1 MINFVQVGIVWTSKF
16 HQAQSFCPLFIYA
29 ELSKNLLQLQ
39 NFASCQDVCV
49 DFSQRHNKYHKQ
61 YENNLLGKLLIF

>member
-1 MINFVQVGIVWTSKF
+1 MINFVQVGTVWTSKF
-16 HQAQSFCPLFIYA
+16 YQAQSFCPLFIYA

-49 DFSQRHNKYHKQ
+49 DFSQRHNK
-61 YENNLLGKLLIF
+61 